1 MIGIAREAAVNIGK
15 KIKYP
20 EIEVKE
26 CDEEIDFDVKI
37 ENPDLCMRY
46 GARIVKDV
54 KIAPYLIHK
63 SGFSILTSKSISSSH
78 SFTSISGCKED

>member
-1 MIGIAREAAVNIGK
+1 MQ
-15 KIKYP
+15 P

-46 GARIVKDV
+46 PLLLLK
-54 KIAPYLIHK
+54 L
-63 SGFSILTSKSISSSH
+63 L
-78 SFTSISGCKED
+78 